1 MIVFRTVVFYTA
13 LIVLLRLMGKRQLGQ
28 MEPSEFVVTMLLAN
42 LASIPLE
49 NPDLPIHYGLVPMG
63 LIYAAEI
70 GLSWLS
76 LHNVRLR
83 RLLCG
88 KPVILIDNGKL
99 VMENLRRA
107 RINLDEL
114 SCHLRTQG
122 ILAVD
127 VVQFAILETN
137 GTITVFPFPQ
147 YQPATALDAGI
158 RAAKQEIPYTVVS
171 DGQLLESNLRLLGR
185 DRSWLSGYL
194 AGKGCTQS
202 DVVLLTVTRSGQ
214 ACLIRRQD
222 TA

>member
-1 MIVFRTVVFYTA
+1 
-13 LIVLLRLMGKRQLGQ
+13 MGKRQLGQ
-28 MEPSEFVVTMLLAN
+28 MEPSEFVVAMLLAN

-63 LIYAAEI
+63 LIFGAEI

-76 LHNVRLR
+76 LHNIRIR

-99 VMENLRRA
+99 VMSNLRRA

-114 SCHLRTQG
+114 SCHLRNQG
-122 ILAVD
+122 ILAVE

-147 YQPATALDAGI
+147 FQPATARDAGVE
-158 RAAKQEIPYTVVS
+158 AAKQEMPYTVIS
-171 DGQLLESNLRLLGR
+171 DGQLLEANLRLLGR
-185 DRSWLSGYL
+185 DRRWLNSFL
-194 AGKGCTQS
+194 TGKSCSLG
-202 DVVLLTVTRSGQ
+202 DVVLLTVTQSGQ
-214 ACLIRRQD
+214 TCLIRRLD